1 MDKPH
6 DYTSKRASTAQ
17 TEKLCAMTAS
27 PCIEAPLGKRHAQ
40 SFRNAIAA
48 LIALFALVTLTA
60 FIALL
65 APAAPLQP
73 TRAWADDSLMAGAGD
88 EPSPTTNADV
98 VTKTPSK
105 SVKYKKSKPRVL
117 VSDTN
122 PQSAANLVSYL
133 RRCGCKVTV
142 LGTRKVNVKKFDGV
156 ALAGGPDV
164 TPRLYGQKNKHSSN
178 CNPAKDKMQIAVIKK
193 FAKAGKPILGVCR
206 GQQIINVAFGGTL
219 KQHIGWHSGS
229 RKVKIMKGSWLYKAY
244 GNTAKV
250 AHNHHQAIKKLG
262 SGLVA
267 TQWDAKSKVIEAIE
281 HETLPVY
288 GVQWHPESMGKRG
301 IKVGR
306 IFKRECQLIRS

>member
-1 MDKPH
+1 MDNPH
-6 DYTSKRASTAQ
+6 DYANKRTSTAQ
-17 TEKLCAMTAS
+17 SKTPGTTIVDPCVDAS
-27 PCIEAPLGKRHAQ
+27 LAKQHAQ

-48 LIALFALVTLTA
+48 LIALFALVA
-60 FIALL
+60 FIALVAL
-65 APAAPLQP
+65 LTPAAPLQP
-73 TRAWADDSLMAGAGD
+73 TRAWADDSLTAGAGD

-98 VTKTPSK
+98 VAKTPAK
-105 SVKYKKSKPRVL
+105 SVKYKKGKPRVL

-142 LGTRKVNVKKFDGV
+142 LGTRKINVKKFDGV

-229 RKVKIMKGSWLYKAY
+229 RKVKIEKGSWLYKAY
-244 GNTAKV
+244 GKTAKV

-301 IKVGR
+301 MKVGR
-306 IFKRECQLIRS
+306 IFKKECQLIRS